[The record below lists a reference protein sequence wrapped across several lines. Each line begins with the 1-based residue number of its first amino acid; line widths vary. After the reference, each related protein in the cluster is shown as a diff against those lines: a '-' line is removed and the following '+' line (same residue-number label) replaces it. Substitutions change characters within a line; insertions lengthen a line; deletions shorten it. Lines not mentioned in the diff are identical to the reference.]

1 MDTYRSDDEQVEAL
15 RRWWDENGRST
26 VAAIVITLALAFGWQ
41 GWQTYQ
47 ENRAVAASE
56 LYQTM
61 LRGLSGGAA
70 SEQPVTELAQQL
82 KSEYGGTTYAR
93 FAALHLAAMA
103 VERGELADAQAQLRW
118 VLGKAPGRSDLAQVA
133 QLRLA
138 RVLAAQGESEQA
150 LAILAEGGEEAYGA
164 AYAMAT
170 GDVLLAAGRND
181 EARDAYINAQ
191 TMLGGGQLGVNLDS
205 LQIKLQSLTPQQP
218 QAVAG
223 GDGTSGARPAQS
235 AQPSPPDDAAPA
247 EGD

>member
-1 MDTYRSDDEQVEAL
+1 MDTFRSDDEQVEAL

-26 VAAIVITLALAFGWQ
+26 VAAIVIALGLAFGWQ

-47 ENRAVAASE
+47 ENRAIAASE
-56 LYQTM
+56 HYQTM
-61 LRGLSGGAA
+61 LRGLSGGPA

-103 VERGELADAQAQLRW
+103 VERGDLADARDQLRW
-118 VLGKAPGRSDLAQVA
+118 VLGKAPRRSDVAQVA

-138 RVLAAQGESEQA
+138 RVLAAQGDSEQA
-150 LAILAEGGEEAYGA
+150 LAILAEGGEEAYRA

-170 GDVLLAAGRND
+170 GDVLLAAGRTE

-191 TMLGGGQLGVNLDS
+191 ALLGGGQLGVNLDS
-205 LQIKLQSLTPQQP
+205 LQIKLQSLSPQP
-218 QAVAG
+218 PRAVDG
-223 GDGTSGARPAQS
+223 GAGTSGARSGETP
-235 AQPSPPDDAAPA
+235 QPSSPDGAATGA
-247 EGD
+247 GD